1 MEKPGLLA
9 RMKIK
14 TKIVVSFFLLVM
26 ILSSLLVI
34 WSYLSMTRAVK
45 HEFTQRVINDTLS
58 FTKSSTESLLL
69 GDIDTVT
76 KNMSSRLGS
85 DLVAILVYDVQGDNT
100 PYYQVAGGARFV
112 SESGFLKRL
121 DKENVTDVS
130 DEMDPNA
137 VGATFS
143 KFSEKLK
150 ENGQYGYAQNIDYDG
165 SNYLICTTSGYFKD
179 ESLSSD
185 AAEPANDAAGLLDG
199 LDMSGDETPATEG
212 DAAADDASID
222 LTDTI
227 STDATDTLTLDAG
240 ASGADATSDVDP
252 ELMARVFFVYSQE
265 RIEKVAAGALTF
277 ALVLIVLAT
286 GLSLLL
292 GLLLAKHLT
301 SPIEDVVQVLK
312 DMAEGEGDLSVR
324 LATQNEDELGELCMW
339 FNTFVGK
346 LNQLITRMDK
356 TSNLLG
362 EQLALLHS
370 NIDLLQTNV
379 NTTDTAFHSVA
390 HVAESLQAG
399 IGTISDGTDTSH
411 SEMENVAEGAREL
424 TRKFSDVA
432 TSIQQSTDNLSEVAS
447 AVEQL
452 SATFQEISRN
462 MDHNKNTTNQAA
474 QLSDKASDSV
484 RVLDEHARN
493 ISDFVQII
501 DAISKQ
507 TNLLAL
513 NATIEA
519 ASAGEAGKGFA
530 VVAKEVKDLAKQ
542 TAQAVQQIGHR
553 VHEIQQSTNSTIS
566 HIDEISRVM
575 DEVSTINN
583 SIVASIEEQATTV
596 QEIHKNL
603 DDTSHEAESISQAV
617 QNSLDISIGVSE
629 SCESAFNNTT
639 KVRHVSRDI
648 LESSKVLAEKSAEA
662 KVSATEMVSA
672 LGSSYTSV
680 TDLSQA
686 AQSMLA
692 ITRKF
697 KYIDEDSQEQ

>member
-240 ASGADATSDVDP
+240 ASGADATSDVDGSG
-252 ELMARVFFVYSQE
+252 F
-265 RIEKVAAGALTF
+265 
-277 ALVLIVLAT
+277 
-286 GLSLLL
+286 
-292 GLLLAKHLT
+292 
-301 SPIEDVVQVLK
+301 
-312 DMAEGEGDLSVR
+312 
-324 LATQNEDELGELCMW
+324 LC
-339 FNTFVGK
+339 
-346 LNQLITRMDK
+346 
-356 TSNLLG
+356 
-362 EQLALLHS
+362 
-370 NIDLLQTNV
+370 LQP
-379 NTTDTAFHSVA
+379 
-390 HVAESLQAG
+390 
-399 IGTISDGTDTSH
+399 GTDR
-411 SEMENVAEGAREL
+411 EGGCRRVDL
-424 TRKFSDVA
+424 CPGSDC
-432 TSIQQSTDNLSEVAS
+432 T
-447 AVEQL
+447 
-452 SATFQEISRN
+452 
-462 MDHNKNTTNQAA
+462 
-474 QLSDKASDSV
+474 
-484 RVLDEHARN
+484 
-493 ISDFVQII
+493 
-501 DAISKQ
+501 
-507 TNLLAL
+507 
-513 NATIEA
+513 
-519 ASAGEAGKGFA
+519 
-530 VVAKEVKDLAKQ
+530 
-542 TAQAVQQIGHR
+542 GHR
-553 VHEIQQSTNSTIS
+553 FIP
-566 HIDEISRVM
+566 
-575 DEVSTINN
+575 
-583 SIVASIEEQATTV
+583 VA
-596 QEIHKNL
+596 
-603 DDTSHEAESISQAV
+603 
-617 QNSLDISIGVSE
+617 G
-629 SCESAFNNTT
+629 
-639 KVRHVSRDI
+639 
-648 LESSKVLAEKSAEA
+648 
-662 KVSATEMVSA
+662 
-672 LGSSYTSV
+672 SV
-680 TDLSQA
+680 TGQTPY
-686 AQSMLA
+686 LA
-692 ITRKF
+692 H
-697 KYIDEDSQEQ
+697 